1 MVLEPLK
8 VIWAQSGKVP
18 GVASF
23 QPPLLPQLTP
33 ARSLS
38 LRPAGPKDA
47 LKKEDTVATPPLPA
61 SATLICDGPAF
72 TPQASISVRREKEPR
87 ALVTLMRMRSVV

>member
-8 VIWAQSGKVP
+8 LIWAQSGKLP

-23 QPPLLPQLTP
+23 QPPLLPQLMP

-38 LRPAGPKDA
+38 LRPAGPKDV
-47 LKKEDTVATPPLPA
+47 LKKEETLATPPLLA
-61 SATLICDGPAF
+61 SATLIWLDVLTTCDN
-72 TPQASISVRREKEPR
+72 V
-87 ALVTLMRMRSVV
+87 ALVEPLFATSPAYGATMLCAPS